1 MSDGFND
8 LIPRAQAFFTQLKA
22 NNNREWFNERKAH
35 YNDDIRAPGILLA
48 EIIAEDLSRLTGQGL
63 TPKVYRLYRDVR
75 FAKDKSPFNPWL
87 HMIWSD
93 AGADESRPWY
103 FFGIDHDAVFLA
115 TGVLGLQKDALLRY
129 RRMVDLHGD
138 DLTDVIEASEGAIV
152 DHGPEPLKRVP
163 KPYDADHTHAD
174 LLRRKG
180 LIVQRNV
187 RTDHPEGLVK
197 AIMEEAKR
205 LLPFQKM
212 LREYL

>member
-8 LIPRAQAFFTQLKA
+8 LIPRAQTFFTALKA
-22 NNNREWFNERKAH
+22 NNNRDWFNERKAH
-35 YNDDIRAPGILLA
+35 YTDDIRAPGILFA
-48 EIIAEDLSRLTGQGL
+48 EIMAEEIARITQVPV

-75 FAKDKSPFNPWL
+75 FAKDKSPFNAWL

-103 FFGIDHDAVFLA
+103 FFGIDHDAVYLA

-138 DLTDVIEASEGAIV
+138 DLTDVMEATGADVV
-152 DHGPEPLKRVP
+152 DFGPEPLKRVP

-180 LIVQRNV
+180 LILQANV
-187 RTDHPEGLVK
+187 RPDHPEGLVRS
-197 AIMEEAKR
+197 ATDVVKR
-205 LLPFQKM
+205 LLPFHRM
-212 LREYL
+212 LRQYL

>member
-8 LIPRAQAFFTQLKA
+8 LIPRAQAFFTELKS
-22 NNNREWFNERKAH
+22 NNTREWFNDRKAH
-35 YNDDIRAPGILLA
+35 YNNDIRAPGILFSEIMA
-48 EIIAEDLSRLTGQGL
+48 EEIARITETPV

-93 AGADESRPWY
+93 QGADESRPWY
-103 FFGIDHDAVFLA
+103 FFGIDHDAVYLA

-138 DLTDVIEASEGAIV
+138 DLTDVMEATGGTLV

-163 KPYDADHTHAD
+163 KPYDPDHTHAD

-180 LIVQRNV
+180 LILQRNV
-187 RTDHPEGLVK
+187 RSDHPDGLAKATVEEVK
-197 AIMEEAKR
+197 H
-205 LLPFQKM
+205 LLPFHKM
-212 LREYL
+212 LRKSL